1 MFNGKINYTW
11 PCSIANCLLVYQRVA
26 CSENPIT
33 GTKKW
38 IPWPAGADCTGKTS
52 ALEGGACRMLRGLRV
67 GMRESSQRK
76 FSHFCEN

>member
-1 MFNGKINYTW
+1 M
-11 PCSIANCLLVYQRVA
+11 
-26 CSENPIT
+26 

-76 FSHFCEN
+76 PVISVKTRNTLSSTVIFWNI